1 MHAVQQARAQAAAR
15 VRAGKVFRVETALA
29 HQRHRQGVAHHQG
42 IDRAGGG
49 RQPHRAGFA
58 LNADIQYAGGGQR
71 QRRLFA
77 AGDGDHR
84 NAVLRQQR
92 QDQVQLF
99 GAAGV
104 GDEHHHV
111 VGADHAE
118 IAVQRLRRM
127 NEERRRAGAG
137 QRRGDF
143 FADMAGLADAGNHR
157 FAAAVQQQ
165 LAGADEIVIQA
176 RQQAL
181 RFGQLDLQRFAGEG
195 KQGVGVTHRGL
206 LPE

>member
-1 MHAVQQARAQAAAR
+1 M
-15 VRAGKVFRVETALA
+15 RAGEVFRVETALA
-29 HQRHRQGVAHHQG
+29 HQRHRQSIAHHQRV
-42 IDRAGGG
+42 DRAGGR

-58 LNADIQYAGGGQR
+58 LDADIQHAGRGQR

-92 QDQVQLF
+92 QDQIQLF

-118 IAVQRLRRM
+118 IAVQRLGRVH
-127 NEERRRAGAG
+127 EERRRAGAG
-137 QRRGDF
+137 QRRGDLL
-143 FADMAGLADAGNHR
+143 ADMAGFADAGNHR
-157 FAAAVQQQ
+157 FATAVEQQF
-165 LAGADEIVIQA
+165 AGANEVVVQA
-176 RQQAL
+176 RQQAM
-181 RFGQLDLQRFAGEG
+181 RFDQLDLQRFAGEG
-195 KQGVGVTHRGL
+195 EQGIGVTHRGL
-206 LPE
+206 LPEGY